1 MTIIVE
7 QTIIDTAIDT
17 SQEVIVTEIN
27 VAELGERGYG
37 VPADGNDG
45 EILVKDGIIP
55 FVTKWIPNTG
65 GGGGISDAPNN
76 ANAYVR
82 SGLAWVIGY
91 TKTAI
96 DALLANKVDKA
107 TDSRLITSAEST
119 LLGNTSG
126 TNTGDNATNTQYSGL
141 ASSKE
146 NTANKSVSIVT
157 DQASDVKFPS
167 VKAVYDWAIS
177 VFTTTSAV
185 ASQITT
191 ALTGYATQSYV
202 TSQGYITNVITALG
216 FTPYNATNPSG
227 YQTVSQVQAI
237 ADAKVANT
245 ITNGVTTSAPNQDT
259 VFDALALKQ
268 NTLTDVNF
276 GAFVNSLT
284 DKITLVDADEITS
297 DDSADS
303 SKAKKTS
310 WSNVWALFLKPKT
323 DFFYQPKATVLTNTT
338 ASFTTADET
347 KLDKYPSTATN
358 GKMLQGNG
366 TNYVEVDAPTGN
378 TPTEQTYAGTITF
391 STTAPTT
398 ILSNVYIWSQLGK
411 VVTGQFN
418 FNYNLAA
425 TNSFVIFTLPADMPT
440 PRNVTGYTSASEI
453 ICYGNAMFVASTT
466 ATATATRVGLM
477 RRNSANTGYE
487 FLIIHTAAIPVKT
500 ISLTISYF
508 TT

>member
-1 MTIIVE
+1 MRITATQIVKNTNLTTT
-7 QTIIDTAIDT
+7 QNIVRR
-17 SQEVIVTEIN
+17 VIT
-27 VAELGERGYG
+27 VAQLGARGHG

-45 EILVKDGIIP
+45 EILAKDGVIP
-55 FVTKWIPNTG
+55 FATKWIPNTG
-65 GGGGISDAPNN
+65 GGGGSTPDAT
-76 ANAYVR
+76 ASVK
-82 SGLAWVIGY
+82 GKLKLAGDLGG
-91 TKTAI
+91 TA
-96 DALLANKVDKA
+96 DLPTVPALANKVDKV
-107 TDSRLITSAEST
+107 TGSRLITSAEST

-141 ASSKE
+141 ATSKQ
-146 NTANKSVSIVT
+146 
-157 DQASDVKFPS
+157 D
-167 VKAVYDWAIS
+167 
-177 VFTTTSAV
+177 
-185 ASQITT
+185 
-191 ALTGYATQSYV
+191 
-202 TSQGYITNVITALG
+202 ALG

-227 YQTVSQVQAI
+227 YQTASQVQTI
-237 ADAKVANT
+237 ADAKVVQT
-245 ITNGVTTSAPNQDT
+245 ITNGVTATAPSEDA
-259 VFDALALKQ
+259 VFDALDSKQ

-276 GAFVNSLT
+276 GTFVNSLT
-284 DKITLVDADEITS
+284 NKATLVDADEITS

-310 WSNVWALFLKPKT
+310 WGNVWALFLKSKT

-358 GKMLQGNG
+358 GKILQGNG

-411 VVTGQFN
+411 VATAQFN
-418 FNYNLAA
+418 FNYNVAA
-425 TNSFVIFTLPADMPT
+425 NNSSVIFTLPTDMPT
-440 PRNVTGYTSASEI
+440 PRNVTGYTSANEV
-453 ICYGNAMFVASTT
+453 ICYGNGMFVANTT
-466 ATATATRVGLM
+466 ATATGTRVGLM
-477 RRNSANTGYE
+477 RRNSTNTGYE
-487 FLIIHTAAIPVKT
+487 FVIQHSTSISMKT